1 MEAHIAR
8 WDDSLA
14 LRIPRP
20 VAERLGLG
28 EGAAVDLSVEQD
40 RLVVRPRARQPS
52 LEDLLDAITP
62 ENLPESG
69 LDDVAVGREAL

>member
-8 WDDSLA
+8 WGDSLA

-28 EGAAVDLSVEQD
+28 EGATVDLSVEQD
-40 RLVVRPRARQPS
+40 RLVV
-52 LEDLLDAITP
+52 
-62 ENLPESG
+62 
-69 LDDVAVGREAL
+69 